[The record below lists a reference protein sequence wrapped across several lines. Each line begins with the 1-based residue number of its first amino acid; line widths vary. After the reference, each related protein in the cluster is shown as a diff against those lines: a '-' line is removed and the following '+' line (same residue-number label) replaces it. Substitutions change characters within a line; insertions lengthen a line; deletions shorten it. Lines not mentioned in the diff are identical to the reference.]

1 MGKKTAYKVKI
12 TETLVKEIVVYA
24 NDELEA
30 LAEAINLHING
41 EITLDYDN
49 YNDVTYSPEGT
60 ANKNDIETM
69 DAFHCE

>member
-1 MGKKTAYKVKI
+1 MEEKTAYKVKI
-12 TETLVKEIVVYA
+12 TETLVKEVVVYA

-49 YNDVTYSPEGT
+49 YNDVMYSSEGS
-60 ANKNDIETM
+60 ANENDIEIM